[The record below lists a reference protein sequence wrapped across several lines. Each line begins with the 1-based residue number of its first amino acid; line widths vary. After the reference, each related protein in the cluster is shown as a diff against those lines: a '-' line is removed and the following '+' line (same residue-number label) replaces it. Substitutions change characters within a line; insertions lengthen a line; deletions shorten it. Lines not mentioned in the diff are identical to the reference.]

1 MISSNKTG
9 SLNSNIYIYVTT
21 LAAVLHP
28 TSHAPSPHC
37 LGMALVILREALE
50 EWTLSRMEEHAKSS
64 PPLST
69 EKHIL
74 FFISLIN
81 HT

>member
-1 MISSNKTG
+1 MSV
-9 SLNSNIYIYVTT
+9 YVTT

-28 TSHAPSPHC
+28 TSHVPSTHC
-37 LGMALVILREALE
+37 LGMALVILRDAIE
-50 EWTLSRMEEHAKSS
+50 ECTLSRMEEHAKSS

-69 EKHIL
+69 EKHVL